1 MQMAA
6 DVLLGKEISSNS
18 HSYKNI
24 QYVGVKVPQF
34 SFMQLDGAD
43 PNLGVEM
50 QSTGEVACFGKNF
63 YDAFLKSLISAGYNI
78 PRKNG
83 SILVS
88 IGGIEKKQQ
97 LLPVIKKF
105 SELGFKIFA
114 TEHTAD
120 FLDSN
125 NIDSI
130 ALYKI
135 GEYERKP
142 NLEDY
147 LIKREF
153 DLIIN
158 IPMIKSSNNADSI
171 IEDEYLI
178 RRKAVELGIP
188 VITTIELAEVFVDG
202 IDWLNNN
209 TLTIAETVN

>member
-1 MQMAA
+1 
-6 DVLLGKEISSNS
+6 
-18 HSYKNI
+18 
-24 QYVGVKVPQF
+24 
-34 SFMQLDGAD
+34 MQLDGAD

-105 SELGFKIFA
+105 SELGFKTFA

-147 LIKREF
+147 LVKREF

-158 IPMIKSSNNADSI
+158 IPMIKSSNDADSI

-188 VITTIELAEVFVDG
+188 VITTIELAEVFVEG

-209 TLTIAETVN
+209 TLTIAETVKQ

>member
-1 MQMAA
+1 M
-6 DVLLGKEISSNS
+6 DRTDSLTLVSS
-18 HSYKNI
+18 
-24 QYVGVKVPQF
+24 
-34 SFMQLDGAD
+34 
-43 PNLGVEM
+43 
-50 QSTGEVACFGKNF
+50 
-63 YDAFLKSLISAGYNI
+63 SLIN
-78 PRKNG
+78 
-83 SILVS
+83 
-88 IGGIEKKQQ
+88 
-97 LLPVIKKF
+97 
-105 SELGFKIFA
+105 
-114 TEHTAD
+114 
-120 FLDSN
+120 SN

>member
-1 MQMAA
+1 MTIPPRTLDPSEEALIIDYTNKIAKQLQIKGPFNTQFIVKDGSVSVIECNLRASRSMPFVSKYTGVNLMQMAA

-120 FLDSN
+120 FLS
-125 NIDSI
+125 
-130 ALYKI
+130 
-135 GEYERKP
+135 
-142 NLEDY
+142 
-147 LIKREF
+147 LIH
-153 DLIIN
+153 I
-158 IPMIKSSNNADSI
+158 
-171 IEDEYLI
+171 
-178 RRKAVELGIP
+178 
-188 VITTIELAEVFVDG
+188 
-202 IDWLNNN
+202 
-209 TLTIAETVN
+209 